1 MAVAEWSRVAAGVGT
16 PGVDPAWSEMTT
28 VWHNT
33 HLTPALRI
41 AEDRRIS
48 GGLIYE
54 GKLRDTRT
62 EVVYLTPKTWGGGS
76 IYGSFCFEASWK
88 EIAEG
93 RNLYWVEENTTYQN
107 PISRFL
113 LSWNDVE
120 HLPVTHYDPKCDVG
134 PLRRV
139 GDKWFWLNTSVPE
152 IVVDDP
158 VYTTSMLRLTFDT
171 HREGYCHPTR
181 GWSCRERGAG
191 GSIDAQASFMARI
204 LSDPAL
210 GMEDLMV
217 KDGVLGF
224 SMTSGLTTLYRRLMG
239 KQSWGGPVA
248 DDTIGMD
255 AFTSACLAY
264 HLGDRER
271 GRRLLGLVD
280 TEERAERLFLEAIR
294 SRFGVPTFNW
304 W

>member
-1 MAVAEWSRVAAGVGT
+1 
-16 PGVDPAWSEMTT
+16 MTT

-88 EIAEG
+88 EIAKG

-120 HLPVTHYDPKCDVG
+120 HLPVTHYDPERDVG
-134 PLRRV
+134 PLRQV
-139 GDKWFWLNTSVPE
+139 GDKWFWLNTIVPE
-152 IVVDDP
+152 IVIDDP

-181 GWSCRERGAG
+181 GWSCRERGGG

-204 LSDPAL
+204 LSDPSL

-217 KDGVLGF
+217 KDGILGF
-224 SMTSGLTTLYRRLMG
+224 SMISGLTTIYRRLMG

-248 DDTIGMD
+248 DDTIGRD

-271 GRRLLGLVD
+271 GRRLLGLID
-280 TEERAERLFLEAIR
+280 TEGRAERLFLEAIR

>member
-1 MAVAEWSRVAAGVGT
+1 
-16 PGVDPAWSEMTT
+16 
-28 VWHNT
+28 
-33 HLTPALRI
+33 
-41 AEDRRIS
+41 
-48 GGLIYE
+48 
-54 GKLRDTRT
+54 
-62 EVVYLTPKTWGGGS
+62 
-76 IYGSFCFEASWK
+76 
-88 EIAEG
+88 
-93 RNLYWVEENTTYQN
+93 
-107 PISRFL
+107 
-113 LSWNDVE
+113 
-120 HLPVTHYDPKCDVG
+120 
-134 PLRRV
+134 
-139 GDKWFWLNTSVPE
+139 VPE

-181 GWSCRERGAG
+181 GSSCRERGAG

-204 LSDPAL
+204 LSDPTL

-224 SMTSGLTTLYRRLMG
+224 SMTSGLTTLHRRLIG
-239 KQSWGGPVA
+239 KQSWCGPVA

-255 AFTSACLAY
+255 VFTSACLAY

-271 GRRLLGLVD
+271 GRRLLGLID

-294 SRFGVPTFNW
+294 DRFGVPTFNW

>member
-1 MAVAEWSRVAAGVGT
+1 MAEWSRVAAGVGT
-16 PGVDPAWSEMTT
+16 PGVAPAWSEMTT
-28 VWHNT
+28 VWHHT

-41 AEDRRIS
+41 AEDRKIS

-88 EIAEG
+88 EIAKG

-120 HLPVTHYDPKCDVG
+120 HLPVTHYDPERDVG
-134 PLRRV
+134 PLRQI
-139 GDKWFWLNTSVPE
+139 GDKWFWLNTIVPE

-181 GWSCRERGAG
+181 GWSCCERGAG
-191 GSIDAQASFMARI
+191 GSMDAQASFMARV
-204 LSDPAL
+204 LSDHSL

-224 SMTSGLTTLYRRLMG
+224 SMISGLTTLYRRLMG

-271 GRRLLGLVD
+271 GRRLLGLID
-280 TEERAERLFLEAIR
+280 TEERAERLFLEAVR
-294 SRFGVPTFNW
+294 SRFSVPTFNW